1 MIYFLSACKGF
12 LINVFLHQML
22 FTDKNYLRNM
32 KKYTRRII
40 LVISA
45 FTTSILL
52 SSCSSSIKSESNPT
66 KISAEKK
73 EVSFIPAS
81 DEDIFLYRQI
91 GISYLCMARQI
102 EVEFPKAISLAA
114 KNYALLISS
123 RHGGLIKELGK
134 EKIPDKNIYNG
145 AILQLLDGAIKNCP
159 DMVPE
164 EDKKKFIKTV
174 EQLNQ
179 NK

>member
-1 MIYFLSACKGF
+1 
-12 LINVFLHQML
+12 
-22 FTDKNYLRNM
+22 M
-32 KKYTRRII
+32 KKSPRKTI
-40 LVISA
+40 LAMSFFVA
-45 FTTSILL
+45 SILL
-52 SSCSSSIKSESNPT
+52 SSCSSSIKSESNPIN
-66 KISAEKK
+66 ISSDKN
-73 EVSFIPAS
+73 EVNFKPAS
-81 DEDIFLYRQI
+81 DDDIFLYRQI

-134 EKIPDKNIYNG
+134 EKIPEKNIYNG

-164 EDKKKFIKTV
+164 EDKKKFLKTV

-179 NK
+179 KK

>member
-1 MIYFLSACKGF
+1 MALSIFVA
-12 LINVFLHQML
+12 
-22 FTDKNYLRNM
+22 
-32 KKYTRRII
+32 
-40 LVISA
+40 
-45 FTTSILL
+45 SILL

-66 KISAEKK
+66 KINSEKK
-73 EVSFIPAS
+73 NIKYIPAT

-145 AILQLLDGAIKNCP
+145 AILQLLDGAMKNCP
-159 DMVPE
+159 NMVPE
-164 EDKKKFIKTV
+164 EDKKKFLKTV

-179 NK
+179 KK

>member
-1 MIYFLSACKGF
+1 MSIFVS
-12 LINVFLHQML
+12 
-22 FTDKNYLRNM
+22 
-32 KKYTRRII
+32 
-40 LVISA
+40 
-45 FTTSILL
+45 SILL
-52 SSCSSSIKSESNPT
+52 SSCSSSLKSESNPT
-66 KISAEKK
+66 KISSDKK
-73 EVSFIPAS
+73 EVKSIPAS
-81 DEDIFLYRQI
+81 EEEIFLYRQI

-123 RHGGLIKELGK
+123 RHGGIIRELGK
-134 EKIPDKNIYNG
+134 EKIPEKNIYNG

-164 EDKKKFIKTV
+164 EDKKKFLKTV

-179 NK
+179 KK

>member
-1 MIYFLSACKGF
+1 
-12 LINVFLHQML
+12 ML
-22 FTDKNYLRNM
+22 FTDESHLRKMKNSPR
-32 KKYTRRII
+32 KII
-40 LVISA
+40 LAMSIFFA
-45 FTTSILL
+45 SILL

-66 KISAEKK
+66 KINSDIKK
-73 EVSFIPAS
+73 VSFIPAT

-134 EKIPDKNIYNG
+134 EKIPEKNIYNG
-145 AILQLLDGAIKNCP
+145 AILQLFDGAMKNCP

-164 EDKKKFIKTV
+164 EDKKKFLKTV

-179 NK
+179 KK

>member
-1 MIYFLSACKGF
+1 
-12 LINVFLHQML
+12 
-22 FTDKNYLRNM
+22 M
-32 KKYTRRII
+32 KKSSRKNIFA
-40 LVISA
+40 ISIFLA
-45 FTTSILL
+45 SIVL
-52 SSCSSSIKSESNPT
+52 SSCSNSIKSESNPT
-66 KISAEKK
+66 KINSDKNEINI
-73 EVSFIPAS
+73 IPAS

-134 EKIPDKNIYNG
+134 EKLPEKNIYNG
-145 AILQLLDGAIKNCP
+145 AILQLLDGAITNCP
-159 DMVPE
+159 EMVPE
-164 EDKKKFIKTV
+164 EDKKKFLKAV

-179 NK
+179 KK

>member
-1 MIYFLSACKGF
+1 MSIFVA
-12 LINVFLHQML
+12 
-22 FTDKNYLRNM
+22 
-32 KKYTRRII
+32 
-40 LVISA
+40 
-45 FTTSILL
+45 SILL

-66 KISAEKK
+66 KINSDIKK
-73 EVSFIPAS
+73 VSFIPAS

-102 EVEFPKAISLAA
+102 DVEFPKAISLAA

-145 AILQLLDGAIKNCP
+145 AILQLLDGALKKCP
-159 DMVPE
+159 EMVPE
-164 EDKKKFIKTV
+164 EDKNKFLKKID
-174 EQLNQ
+174 ELNQ
-179 NK
+179 KK

>member
-1 MIYFLSACKGF
+1 
-12 LINVFLHQML
+12 
-22 FTDKNYLRNM
+22 M
-32 KKYTRRII
+32 KKSPIKTI
-40 LVISA
+40 LAIYVFA
-45 FTTSILL
+45 ASIFL

-66 KISAEKK
+66 KISADKK
-73 EVSFIPAS
+73 EVSFIPAT

-123 RHGGLIKELGK
+123 KHGGLIKELGK
-134 EKIPDKNIYNG
+134 EKLPDKNIYNG
-145 AILQLLDGAIKNCP
+145 AVLQILDGAMKNCP

-164 EDKKKFIKTV
+164 EDNKKFIKTV

>member
-1 MIYFLSACKGF
+1 
-12 LINVFLHQML
+12 
-22 FTDKNYLRNM
+22 M
-32 KKYTRRII
+32 KKSPRKTI
-40 LVISA
+40 LAISFFVA
-45 FTTSILL
+45 SILL

-66 KISAEKK
+66 KTRSDKK
-73 EVSFIPAS
+73 EVNFIPAS

-123 RHGGLIKELGK
+123 KHGGLIKELGK
-134 EKIPDKNIYNG
+134 ERLPDKNIYNG
-145 AILQLLDGAIKNCP
+145 AILQIFDGAIKNCP

-164 EDKKKFIKTV
+164 EDKKKFIETV
-174 EQLNQ
+174 EKLNQ
-179 NK
+179 KK

>member
-1 MIYFLSACKGF
+1 
-12 LINVFLHQML
+12 
-22 FTDKNYLRNM
+22 M
-32 KKYTRRII
+32 KKSPIKKI
-40 LVISA
+40 LSISVFA
-45 FTTSILL
+45 ASIFL

-66 KISAEKK
+66 KISADKK
-73 EVSFIPAS
+73 AVSFIPAT

-134 EKIPDKNIYNG
+134 DKIPDKNIYNG
-145 AILQLLDGAIKNCP
+145 AILQLLDGAMKNCP

-164 EDKKKFIKTV
+164 EDKKKFLKTV

>member
-1 MIYFLSACKGF
+1 
-12 LINVFLHQML
+12 
-22 FTDKNYLRNM
+22 M
-32 KKYTRRII
+32 KKSPIKKI
-40 LVISA
+40 LAISVFA
-45 FTTSILL
+45 ASIFL
-52 SSCSSSIKSESNPT
+52 SSCSSSIKSESNST
-66 KISAEKK
+66 KISADKK
-73 EVSFIPAS
+73 DVSFIPAT

-134 EKIPDKNIYNG
+134 EKIPEKNIYNG
-145 AILQLLDGAIKNCP
+145 AILQLLDGAMKNCP

-164 EDKKKFIKTV
+164 EDKEKFLKTV
-174 EQLNQ
+174 EQLKQ

>member
-1 MIYFLSACKGF
+1 
-12 LINVFLHQML
+12 
-22 FTDKNYLRNM
+22 M
-32 KKYTRRII
+32 KKSPIKTI
-40 LVISA
+40 LASSGFA
-45 FTTSILL
+45 ASIFL

-66 KISAEKK
+66 KISADKK
-73 EVSFIPAS
+73 EVSFIPAT

-123 RHGGLIKELGK
+123 RHGGLIKELGN

-145 AILQLLDGAIKNCP
+145 AILQLLDGAMTNCP

-164 EDKKKFIKTV
+164 EDKKKFLKTV

>member
-1 MIYFLSACKGF
+1 
-12 LINVFLHQML
+12 
-22 FTDKNYLRNM
+22 M
-32 KKYTRRII
+32 KKSPIKTI
-40 LVISA
+40 LAISA
-45 FTTSILL
+45 FAASIFL
-52 SSCSSSIKSESNPT
+52 SSCSSSIKSESTPT
-66 KISAEKK
+66 KTSADKK
-73 EVSFIPAS
+73 EISFIPAT

-134 EKIPDKNIYNG
+134 EKIPEKNIYNG
-145 AILQLLDGAIKNCP
+145 AILQLLDGAMKNCP

-164 EDKKKFIKTV
+164 EDKKKFLKTV

>member
-1 MIYFLSACKGF
+1 
-12 LINVFLHQML
+12 
-22 FTDKNYLRNM
+22 M
-32 KKYTRRII
+32 KKSPIKTI
-40 LVISA
+40 LAISVFA
-45 FTTSILL
+45 ASILL

-114 KNYALLISS
+114 KNYALLISN

-145 AILQLLDGAIKNCP
+145 AVLQVLEGAMKNCP

-164 EDKKKFIKTV
+164 EDKKKFLKTV
-174 EQLNQ
+174 EQFNQ
-179 NK
+179 KK

>member
-1 MIYFLSACKGF
+1 
-12 LINVFLHQML
+12 
-22 FTDKNYLRNM
+22 M
-32 KKYTRRII
+32 KKSPIKTII
-40 LVISA
+40 AISVFA
-45 FTTSILL
+45 ASILF

-73 EVSFIPAS
+73 EGSFIPAS

-102 EVEFPKAISLAA
+102 EVEFPKAIFLAA

-123 RHGGLIKELGK
+123 RHGGLIKELRK

-145 AILQLLDGAIKNCP
+145 AILQLLDGAMKNCP

-164 EDKKKFIKTV
+164 EDKKKFLKTV

>member
-1 MIYFLSACKGF
+1 
-12 LINVFLHQML
+12 
-22 FTDKNYLRNM
+22 M
-32 KKYTRRII
+32 KKSPIKTI
-40 LVISA
+40 LAISA
-45 FTTSILL
+45 FAASIFL
-52 SSCSSSIKSESNPT
+52 SSCSSSIKSESNQT
-66 KISAEKK
+66 KTSADKK
-73 EVSFIPAS
+73 EISFIPAT

-134 EKIPDKNIYNG
+134 DKIPDKNIYNG
-145 AILQLLDGAIKNCP
+145 AILQLLDGAMKNCP

-164 EDKKKFIKTV
+164 EDKKKFLKTV

>member
-1 MIYFLSACKGF
+1 
-12 LINVFLHQML
+12 
-22 FTDKNYLRNM
+22 M
-32 KKYTRRII
+32 KKSPIKII
-40 LVISA
+40 LAISVFA
-45 FTTSILL
+45 ASIFL

-66 KISAEKK
+66 KISADKK
-73 EVSFIPAS
+73 EVSFIPAT

-134 EKIPDKNIYNG
+134 DKIPDKNIYNG
-145 AILQLLDGAIKNCP
+145 AILQLLDGAMKNCP

-164 EDKKKFIKTV
+164 KDKKKFLKTV

-179 NK
+179 KK

>member
-1 MIYFLSACKGF
+1 
-12 LINVFLHQML
+12 
-22 FTDKNYLRNM
+22 M
-32 KKYTRRII
+32 KKYSRKII
-40 LVISA
+40 LVISVFA
-45 FTTSILL
+45 TSILL
-52 SSCSSSIKSESNPT
+52 SSCSSSIKSDSNST
-66 KISAEKK
+66 KISEDKK

-91 GISYLCMARQI
+91 GVSYLCMARQI

-134 EKIPDKNIYNG
+134 EKIPEKNIYNG
-145 AILQLLDGAIKNCP
+145 AILQVLDGAMKNCP
-159 DMVPE
+159 DMIPE
-164 EDKKKFIKTV
+164 EDKKKFLKTV

>member
-1 MIYFLSACKGF
+1 MSIFIA
-12 LINVFLHQML
+12 
-22 FTDKNYLRNM
+22 
-32 KKYTRRII
+32 
-40 LVISA
+40 
-45 FTTSILL
+45 SILL
-52 SSCSSSIKSESNPT
+52 SSCTSSIKSESNPT
-66 KISAEKK
+66 KIGSEKK
-73 EVSFIPAS
+73 VKFIPAS

-145 AILQLLDGAIKNCP
+145 AVLQILDGALKNCP
-159 DMVPE
+159 AMVPE
-164 EDKKKFIKTV
+164 EDKKKFLKTV

-179 NK
+179 K

>member
-1 MIYFLSACKGF
+1 
-12 LINVFLHQML
+12 
-22 FTDKNYLRNM
+22 M
-32 KKYTRRII
+32 KKSPIKTI
-40 LVISA
+40 LAISV
-45 FTTSILL
+45 FTASIFL
-52 SSCSSSIKSESNPT
+52 SSCSSSTKSESNPT
-66 KISAEKK
+66 KISSDKK
-73 EVSFIPAS
+73 EVSSIAAT

-123 RHGGLIKELGK
+123 RHGGLIKEIGK
-134 EKIPDKNIYNG
+134 DKIPDKNIYNG
-145 AILQLLDGAIKNCP
+145 AILQLLDGAMKNCP

-164 EDKKKFIKTV
+164 EDKKKFLKTV

>member
-1 MIYFLSACKGF
+1 MKKSPIKTILSISVFATSKFLS
-12 LINVFLHQML
+12 
-22 FTDKNYLRNM
+22 
-32 KKYTRRII
+32 
-40 LVISA
+40 
-45 FTTSILL
+45 
-52 SSCSSSIKSESNPT
+52 SSSSSIKSESNPT
-66 KISAEKK
+66 KISADKK
-73 EVSFIPAS
+73 EVSFIPAT

-134 EKIPDKNIYNG
+134 DKIPDKNIYNG
-145 AILQLLDGAIKNCP
+145 AILQLLDGAMKNCP

-164 EDKKKFIKTV
+164 EDKKKFLKTV

>member
-1 MIYFLSACKGF
+1 
-12 LINVFLHQML
+12 
-22 FTDKNYLRNM
+22 M
-32 KKYTRRII
+32 KKSPIKKI
-40 LVISA
+40 LTMSVFA
-45 FTTSILL
+45 ASIFF

-66 KISAEKK
+66 KISADKK
-73 EVSFIPAS
+73 EVSFIPAT

-102 EVEFPKAISLAA
+102 DVEFPKAISLAA

-134 EKIPDKNIYNG
+134 EKLPDKNIYNG
-145 AILQLLDGAIKNCP
+145 AILQILDGAIKNCP
-159 DMVPE
+159 EMVPE
-164 EDKKKFIKTV
+164 EDKKKFLKTV

-179 NK
+179 KQ